1 MNCAIIGSTKISKIH
16 SRELIKNKIKNIT
29 LFLEIKKNQKNL
41 FQN

>member
-16 SRELIKNKIKNIT
+16 SRELIKNKIRNIT
-29 LFLEIKKNQKNL
+29 VSRNKKKSKNL